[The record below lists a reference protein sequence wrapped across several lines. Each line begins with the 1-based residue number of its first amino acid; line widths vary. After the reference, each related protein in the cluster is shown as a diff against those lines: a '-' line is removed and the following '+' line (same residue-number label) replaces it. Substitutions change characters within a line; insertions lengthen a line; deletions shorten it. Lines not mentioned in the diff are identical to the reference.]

1 VRVVVDTNV
10 LLSGLLWHG
19 APHTL
24 IEQARAGTF
33 ELLTSRRLLAE
44 LDGVLKRR
52 KFRTI
57 LVRSR
62 TNPRRLMSDIGRLV
76 EVVDARPLGRR
87 VSRDADDDVVLAVAL
102 AGRADLIVSGDRD
115 LLSLG
120 AHDTI
125 RIVTPAEAVR
135 LLGT

>member
-1 VRVVVDTNV
+1 MAR
-10 LLSGLLWHG
+10 S
-19 APHTL
+19 APRPD
-24 IEQARAGTF
+24 RAGARRHV
-33 ELLTSRRLLAE
+33 ELLTSRRLLTE
-44 LDGVLKRR
+44 LDDVLKRR

-62 TNPRRLMSDIGRLV
+62 TNPRRLMSDIRRLV
-76 EVVDARPLGRR
+76 EVVDARPLRRR
-87 VSRDADDDVVLAVAL
+87 VSRDVDDDVVLAVAV
-102 AGRADLIVSGDRD
+102 AGRADLVVSGDHD

-120 AHDTI
+120 AHDAI